1 MNKKFNNQTNKSMN
15 IKTMTKS
22 LISIF
27 QLVNVLL
34 NLRAFTKIYKIF
46 KQKMNKIL
54 GRQKYY
60 QEADKKENLWL

>member
-1 MNKKFNNQTNKSMN
+1 
-15 IKTMTKS
+15 MTKS